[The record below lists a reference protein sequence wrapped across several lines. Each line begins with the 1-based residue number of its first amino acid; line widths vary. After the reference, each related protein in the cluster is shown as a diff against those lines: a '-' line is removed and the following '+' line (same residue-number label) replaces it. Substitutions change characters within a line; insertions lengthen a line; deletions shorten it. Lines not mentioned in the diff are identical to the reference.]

1 MMPMPSTLSRI
12 FGWEPPADEVY
23 VEVEVPGLPTH
34 RQLPPFQPFDR
45 APSSPASSTS
55 ALSDDQSERRPE
67 GNGKKG
73 DPNWIARPRNEFILF
88 RCDYVRKHTKEGGNK
103 RTRRAPG
110 QEAEKTLSKLAAEAW
125 RALPSEERVYWREQ
139 ANLERNDHARKYPDY
154 RYRPK
159 KSATARK
166 RQSRSSMSSSVVTRS
181 MPAPAIVDRVTV
193 DTHSRSPSYEPMP
206 VVDRPGLFLDNSTLR
221 KSTSVPALPST
232 HGRRGEWVPLSLQSI
247 NSFDSRSHPSGIN
260 SYHQALQPSGL
271 QHSQSYDSLNLA
283 TPALSESMSLA
294 DSASSSLI
302 NWNAD
307 SHILAPQPTQYI
319 DALSLPVHSNFGDAD
334 SMDMNSKYLAAVSGG
349 HPSGFRAP
357 GHGHLPH
364 PQALDGPHWAPDI
377 YHPTG
382 AINMVRPPS
391 GDDHPP
397 SLGPTCG
404 GGSVMYDQM
413 GRIMQHEDFQGQGP
427 IAVTVVP
434 GEYLANSA
442 ELTPDEVFVMDREE
456 YFTQY

>member
-1 MMPMPSTLSRI
+1 MINDDFL
-12 FGWEPPADEVY
+12 
-23 VEVEVPGLPTH
+23 
-34 RQLPPFQPFDR
+34 
-45 APSSPASSTS
+45 PSSHPREALGIITS

-166 RQSRSSMSSSVVTRS
+166 RQSRSSMSSS
-181 MPAPAIVDRVTV
+181 
-193 DTHSRSPSYEPMP
+193 PMP

-232 HGRRGEWVPLSLQSI
+232 HGRHGEWVPLSLQSV

-334 SMDMNSKYLAAVSGG
+334 SMDMNAKYLAAVSGG
-349 HPSGFRAP
+349 HPSGFHAP
-357 GHGHLPH
+357 GHDHLPH
-364 PQALDGPHWAPDI
+364 PQALDGQHWVPGI
-377 YHPTG
+377 YHPQPTG
-382 AINMVRPPS
+382 AINMVRAPS
-391 GDDHPP
+391 GGSNDDHPP
-397 SLGPTCG
+397 FLGHTCG
-404 GGSVMYDQM
+404 GPIMYDQM
-413 GRIMQHEDFQGQGP
+413 GRMVQHDEFQGQGP

-456 YFTQY
+456 YFTQF